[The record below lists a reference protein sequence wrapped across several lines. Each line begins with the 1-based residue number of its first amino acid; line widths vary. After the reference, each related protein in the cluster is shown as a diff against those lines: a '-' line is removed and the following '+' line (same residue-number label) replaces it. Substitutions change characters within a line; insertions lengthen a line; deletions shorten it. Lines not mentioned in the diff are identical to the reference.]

1 MSWSLFLFQKGA
13 RKMVTRA
20 VGVDQV
26 SIVILKVWALSGVHT
41 ANVKFDA
48 IRPGGILVVYLIA
61 NS

>member
-1 MSWSLFLFQKGA
+1 
-13 RKMVTRA
+13 MVTRA
-20 VGVDQV
+20 VGVNQV